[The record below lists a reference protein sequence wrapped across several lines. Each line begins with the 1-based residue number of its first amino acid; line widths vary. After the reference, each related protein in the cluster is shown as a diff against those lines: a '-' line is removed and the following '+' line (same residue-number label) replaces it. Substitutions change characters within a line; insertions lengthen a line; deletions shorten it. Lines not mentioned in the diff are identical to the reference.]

1 MLVIDLRGGCYM
13 INRDDGQSFPVLF
26 FRLAQALGALLF
38 TVASLVVVLA
48 LFGRD
53 FGLASFLDAWFGEWS
68 ELELTVVG
76 AVMLGLSALAHRHL
90 QRSELRYARMRRSP
104 VRQEH

>member
-1 MLVIDLRGGCYM
+1 M
-13 INRDDGQSFPVLF
+13 INRDDGQSFPMLF
-26 FRLAQALGALLF
+26 FRLAQAFGALLF

-68 ELELTVVG
+68 ELQITVVG
-76 AVMLGLSALAHRHL
+76 AIMLGLSALAVRHL
-90 QRSELRYARMRRSP
+90 KRSEQRYAKTRHSPDRRGY
-104 VRQEH
+104 

>member
-1 MLVIDLRGGCYM
+1 MRIIDFGGGFYM
-13 INRDDGQSFPVLF
+13 VDRDDGQSFPMLF
-26 FRLAQALGALLF
+26 LRLARAVGALLF

-68 ELELTVVG
+68 ELQLTVVG
-76 AVMLGLSALAHRHL
+76 AVMLGLSALALRHL
-90 QRSELRYARMRRSP
+90 ERSEQRYAF
-104 VRQEH
+104 VRQSADRQGH